1 MIHTQRVG
9 GAWPWLQHKAGHSL
23 GTRWA
28 IAMVVMAL
36 WSGGTPAR
44 AEGLVVG
51 SKRFTES
58 YVLGELIRLTLQ
70 DAGIAAVHRQGLGN
84 TAIVEKALRSGRIDL
99 YPEYTGTIVRE
110 ILKREDEPRDLAQLN
125 EWLKPLG
132 LKAAVPL
139 GFNNT
144 YALAM
149 KPERAQELGLRRIS
163 DLARMT
169 LEQQQGL
176 RTAFTQEF
184 SARRDGWPAVQ
195 QRYGLLI
202 QPGRGL
208 DHGLA
213 YQAVAKGQADLMDAY
228 STDAAAT
235 RLGLVMLEDDLR
247 VFPRYDA
254 VLLMRAEVNEAPLR
268 LLEERID
275 SARMSALN
283 AQAESGLRFEQVAA
297 LALQAIKGHRV
308 DAASTA
314 APDASAPPTANRP
327 SPASSATFATR
338 LLAPDLPRLLGEHLL
353 LVVASTALA
362 IGVGMPLGLLA
373 HRRPRTAPWIL
384 GGAGMLQTIPSLALL
399 ALLIA
404 AMGRIGLAPALA
416 ALFLY
421 ALLPIISGTHT
432 GVTQVGSGMK
442 QAGLAL
448 GLTPL
453 QVLRWVELPLAK
465 PVILAGVGSSA
476 VIGVGTAT
484 VAAFVG
490 AGGLGERIVAGLA
503 VNDAGL
509 MLAGAVPAAMLALL
523 VQWGFLRAA
532 SRRPQKAAT
541 EPFER

>member
-1 MIHTQRVG
+1 MLAALVG
-9 GAWPWLQHKAGHSL
+9 AVS
-23 GTRWA
+23 
-28 IAMVVMAL
+28 
-36 WSGGTPAR
+36 PAH

-70 DAGIAAVHRQGLGN
+70 DAGVGAVHRQGLGN
-84 TAIVEKALRSGRIDL
+84 TAIVEQALRSGRIDV

-149 KPERAQELGLRRIS
+149 KAERAQALGLLRIS
-163 DLARMT
+163 DLARQT
-169 LEQQQGL
+169 PKQQAEL

-184 SARRDGWPAVQ
+184 SARRDGWPALQ
-195 QRYGLLI
+195 QRYGLRM

-208 DHGLA
+208 DHSLA
-213 YQAVAKGQADLMDAY
+213 YQAVAQGQADLMDAY
-228 STDAAAT
+228 STDAAVT
-235 RLGLVMLEDDLR
+235 RLGLVLLEDDLR

-254 VLLMRAEVNEAPLR
+254 VLLMRADVNEAPLR
-268 LLEERID
+268 VLEGRID
-275 SARMSALN
+275 EARMSALN
-283 AQAESGLRFEQVAA
+283 AQAEEGLRFEQVATA
-297 LALQAIKGHRV
+297 ALQEIKGSG
-308 DAASTA
+308 AATAPFNTST
-314 APDASAPPTANRP
+314 
-327 SPASSATFATR
+327 SSKATFTTR

-353 LVVASTALA
+353 LVVASTVLA

-373 HRRPRTAPWIL
+373 HRRPRMAPWIL
-384 GGAGMLQTIPSLALL
+384 GSAGMLQTIPSLALL

-404 AMGRIGLAPALA
+404 AMGRIGFAPALA

-421 ALLPIISGTHT
+421 ALLPVISGTHT
-432 GVTQVGSGMK
+432 GLTQVGGGMK

-453 QVLRWVELPLAK
+453 QVLRFVELPLAR

-509 MLAGAVPAAMLALL
+509 MLAGAVPAALLALL
-523 VQWGFLRAA
+523 VQWVFLRAA
-532 SRRPQKAAT
+532 RLPLQKAAT
-541 EPFER
+541 APFER